1 MEEML
6 SIIRL
11 RLRSAI
17 YKLHEAEG
25 KAQIS
30 KAKTSKENFAK
41 CTRDASFSGDLTDST
56 IKVNIGEETKVQ
68 ADSSN
73 TQRTVDARKSLPGF
87 AIGNCKYRGSPASAL
102 RCVVKST
109 YDSNDNLIAW

>member
-1 MEEML
+1 ML
-6 SIIRL
+6 FKETEDQRL
-11 RLRSAI
+11 RLSAVLKRMSDTLEP
-17 YKLHEAEG
+17 YETEG
-25 KAQIS
+25 KAHVS

-41 CTRDASFSGDLTDST
+41 CTRDASFSGDWTDST

-73 TQRTVDARKSLPGF
+73 TR
-87 AIGNCKYRGSPASAL
+87 RGSPASAL

-109 YDSNDNLIAW
+109 YNSNDNLIAW